1 MKTVNTHEAKTHL
14 SRILEEVEK
23 GEVYIISRN
32 GVPVAELRKRSNRPR
47 SQTDPVLSQLQINYN
62 PLEDLDEDE
71 WGTIE

>member
-1 MKTVNTHEAKTHL
+1 MKTINTHEAKTHL

-47 SQTDPVLSQLQINYN
+47 SKTDPVLSRLQINYD
-62 PLEDLDEDE
+62 PLEDLDEEE
-71 WGTIE
+71 WGNIE

>member
-47 SQTDPVLSQLQINYN
+47 SQTDPVLSQLQINYD

-71 WGTIE
+71 WGNIE

>member
-32 GVPVAELRKRSNRPR
+32 GVPVAELRQRANRPR
-47 SQTDPVLSQLQINYN
+47 STTDPVLSRLQIDYD
-62 PLEDLDEDE
+62 PVEELTDDE
-71 WGTIE
+71 WGSIE

>member
-14 SRILEEVEK
+14 SRILEDVEK

-32 GVPVAELRKRSNRPR
+32 GKPIAELRKRSNSSR
-47 SQTDPVLSQLQINYN
+47 SQTDPVLSQLKINYD

-71 WGTIE
+71 WGIIE

>member
-32 GVPVAELRKRSNRPR
+32 GVPVAELRKRSDRPR
-47 SQTDPVLSQLQINYN
+47 SKTDPVLSQLEINYD
-62 PLEDLDEDE
+62 PLEELDEDE
-71 WGTIE
+71 WGDME

>member
-32 GVPVAELRKRSNRPR
+32 GVPVAELRKRTSRPR
-47 SQTDPVLSQLQINYN
+47 SQTDPIISRLQINYDPSEELN
-62 PLEDLDEDE
+62 EDE
-71 WGTIE
+71 WGNIE

>member
-14 SRILEEVEK
+14 SRILEDVEK

-47 SQTDPVLSQLQINYN
+47 STTDPVLSQVQINYD
-62 PLEDLDEDE
+62 PLEELNENE

>member
-32 GVPVAELRKRSNRPR
+32 GVPVAELRKRSDRPR
-47 SQTDPVLSQLQINYN
+47 STIDPVLSRLRIKYD
-62 PLEDLDEDE
+62 PVEDLQDDE
-71 WGTIE
+71 WGDIE

>member
-14 SRILEEVEK
+14 SRILEDVEK

-32 GVPVAELRKRSNRPR
+32 GVPVAELRKRSDRPR
-47 SQTDPVLSQLQINYN
+47 STTDPVLSRLQINYD

-71 WGTIE
+71 WGSIQ